1 MSNKKSDYIK
11 QNTVSTEFKTGESW
25 AILSPIEQSIKAKIE
40 AVGTPLKDWY
50 IKISR
55 GVLTGLN
62 EAFIIDKPTRD
73 RLIAKDPK
81 SAEII
86 RPILRGKD
94 IKRNKFSFAD
104 KYLICL
110 FPSKSYDID
119 DFPAVRDY
127 LLTFDK
133 RVLAQTGEKNIDG
146 VKGKNARKK
155 TNNAWFETQDS
166 ISYWDDFNKRKIV
179 WADIAKEP
187 TFVTID
193 EPIFFNNT
201 CYMIVGAPSGLT
213 DILNSKMI
221 EWYFPKIATD
231 IGNGGVRYFKQFV
244 ELIRVPKTI
253 GDRKYSDEDIFNM
266 YGLNDEEISYIRS
279 IV

>member
-1 MSNKKSDYIK
+1 M
-11 QNTVSTEFKTGESW
+11 
-25 AILSPIEQSIKAKIE
+25 
-40 AVGTPLKDWY
+40 
-50 IKISR
+50 
-55 GVLTGLN
+55 
-62 EAFIIDKPTRD
+62 
-73 RLIAKDPK
+73 
-81 SAEII
+81 
-86 RPILRGKD
+86 RGKD

-110 FPSKSYDID
+110 FPAKNYDID

-127 LLTFDK
+127 LLAFDK

-146 VKGKNARKK
+146 IKGKNARKK

-166 ISYWDDFNKRKIV
+166 ISYWDDFNKQKIV

-231 IGNGGVRYFKQFV
+231 IGNGGARYFKQFV
-244 ELIRVPKTI
+244 ELIRVPQII
-253 GDRKYSDEDIFNM
+253 GDRSYSDEDIFGI
-266 YGLNDEEISYIRS
+266 YGLSDEEISYIRS
-279 IV
+279 VV